1 MDNPMCDA
9 ARQLAKA
16 RHLLELMR
24 GTGRYDIP
32 ELLHHLTLEHH
43 CEHEQDKDNR

>member
-1 MDNPMCDA
+1 MCDA

-24 GTGRYDIP
+24 GNGVYDIP
-32 ELLHHLTLEHH
+32 QLQQTLNHN
-43 CEHEQDKDNR
+43 CEHEQDKDKG

>member
-1 MDNPMCDA
+1 MCDA

-24 GTGRYDIP
+24 GNGVYDIP
-32 ELLHHLTLEHH
+32 QLLNHLNPQH
-43 CEHEQDKDNR
+43 CEHEQDKDNG